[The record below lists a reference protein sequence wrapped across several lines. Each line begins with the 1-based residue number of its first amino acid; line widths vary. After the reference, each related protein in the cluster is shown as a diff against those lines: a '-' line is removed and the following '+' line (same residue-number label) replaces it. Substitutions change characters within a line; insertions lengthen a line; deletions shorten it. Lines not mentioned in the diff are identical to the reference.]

1 MSKKQIAVNPVSK
14 VAREWK
20 AGICKVKCSDEKRS
34 IGGCSCANIYLEKTR
49 DVKGEMPYIPME
61 VEPDL

>member
-1 MSKKQIAVNPVSK
+1 MPNINKFGK

-20 AGICKVKCSDEKRS
+20 VGICKVKCSSDTRS